1 MTVEKLI
8 KRLQLIKDKSLD
20 VRIETQTYPWSIYT
34 DEDTNYWLSDI
45 EVSNTG
51 SSGYEVS
58 GEVTLIGA
66 E

>member
-20 VRIETQTYPWSIYT
+20 VRIETQTYT
-34 DEDTNYWLSDI
+34 EEDTNYWLSDI

-51 SSGYEVS
+51 SSGYEVG
-58 GEVTLIGA
+58 GEVTLIGV

>member
-8 KRLQLIKDKSLD
+8 KRLQLIKDKSLN
-20 VRIETQTYPWSIYT
+20 VILETQTYQE
-34 DEDTNYWLSDI
+34 EDANYWLANI

-51 SSGYEVS
+51 SSGYEMG
-58 GEVTLIGA
+58 GEVRLIGV